1 MTDAGSLKIARI
13 SGRAI
18 ALRGVDIDTDRII
31 PARFLR
37 SITFDGLEH
46 HVFADDRRHATE
58 QGGSHVFDL
67 SSAAGARVLLTHAN
81 FGCGSSR
88 EHAPQALRRWGID
101 AIVGES
107 FAEIFAG
114 NALAIGLACVTT
126 SRQHVDDLMALVEQA
141 PATVVTVD
149 LKALTVSA
157 GSAAMQIAMPDST
170 RIALMSGEWNATSL
184 LLKDYEEVE
193 RVEKT
198 LPYFRPET
206 LNSKL

>member
-1 MTDAGSLKIARI
+1 MSAANSLKIARV
-13 SGRAI
+13 SGRAV
-18 ALRGVDIDTDRII
+18 ALRGGDIDTDRII

-46 HVFADDRRHATE
+46 HLFADDRRHAGE
-58 QGGSHVFDL
+58 QGTPHAFDS

-114 NALAIGLACVTT
+114 NALAIGLACVTA
-126 SRQHVDDLMALVEQA
+126 SRGAVDDLMALVERA

-149 LKALTVSA
+149 LADLTVTA
-157 GSAAMQIAMPDST
+157 GAVTHPIAMPESA
-170 RIALMSGEWNATSL
+170 RIALTTGEWNATSL
-184 LLKDYEEVE
+184 LLEDYEEVE
-193 RVEKT
+193 RVEAR
-198 LPYFRPET
+198 LPYVFG
-206 LNSKL
+206 